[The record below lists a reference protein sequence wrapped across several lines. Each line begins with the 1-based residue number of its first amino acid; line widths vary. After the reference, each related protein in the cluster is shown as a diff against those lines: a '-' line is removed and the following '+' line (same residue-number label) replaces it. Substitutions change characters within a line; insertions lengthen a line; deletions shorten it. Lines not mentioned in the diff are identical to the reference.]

1 MASSLEKLAS
11 YLDEKN
17 ITSSVFMKDGYKEE
31 QIKLLLRKCVFPY
44 DYVSSLEKL
53 EEKELP
59 SQEDF
64 YSKLTECEI
73 TDTEYNHAKTV
84 WNTFNISTL
93 GEYSD
98 IYLKTDVL
106 LLADVF
112 ENFRT
117 TCVEAYGLDPAHYYT
132 TPGLTWDTMLKY
144 TQVELQLLT
153 DTDMLMF
160 IERGI
165 RGGVS

>member
-17 ITSSVFMKDGYKEE
+17 ITISVFMKDGYKEE
-31 QIKLLLRKCVFPY
+31 QIKLLLRKGVFSY
-44 DYVSSLEKL
+44 DYVSLLEKL

-59 SQEDF
+59 SKQDF
-64 YSKLTECEI
+64 YSKLTECGI
-73 TDTEYNHAKTV
+73 VDTEYNHAKMV

-93 GEYSD
+93 SEYSD
-98 IYLKTDVL
+98 IYLKIDVL

-117 TCVEAYGLDPAHYYT
+117 SCVEAYGLDPAHYDT
-132 TPGLTWDTMLKY
+132 TPRLTWDAMLKCI
-144 TQVELQLLT
+144 QV
-153 DTDMLMF
+153 
-160 IERGI
+160 
-165 RGGVS
+165 

>member
-1 MASSLEKLAS
+1 M
-11 YLDEKN
+11 
-17 ITSSVFMKDGYKEE
+17 
-31 QIKLLLRKCVFPY
+31 
-44 DYVSSLEKL
+44 
-53 EEKELP
+53 EEKESP
-59 SQEDF
+59 SKEDF
-64 YSKLTECEI
+64 YSKLTECGI

-84 WNTFNISTL
+84 RNTFNISTL

-112 ENFRT
+112 ENFQT
-117 TCVEAYGLDPAHYYT
+117 TCFEAYGLDPAHYYT
-132 TPGLTWDTMLKY
+132 TPGLTWDAMLKC

-153 DTDMLMF
+153 DIDMLMF

-165 RGGVS
+165 RGEVRKCSNRYARANNKFMPDDYNPDEEEKYLMYYDANNVRMGHDAASTRRFSLG